1 MIISLSTSSGYFI
14 ATNLENALPNKK
26 MCTKESIDMDSE
38 PRNSSTPVMSAQD
51 TGGVAKG
58 RDQLSNVLYQ
68 QLNAV
73 V

>member
-1 MIISLSTSSGYFI
+1 
-14 ATNLENALPNKK
+14 
-26 MCTKESIDMDSE
+26 MDSE